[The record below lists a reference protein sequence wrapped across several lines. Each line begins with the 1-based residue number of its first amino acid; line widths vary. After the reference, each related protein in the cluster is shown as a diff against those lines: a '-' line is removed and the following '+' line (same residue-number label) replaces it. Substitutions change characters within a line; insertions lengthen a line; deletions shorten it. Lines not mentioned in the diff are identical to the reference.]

1 MSLRFIL
8 GGSGSGKTHRCLF
21 QIKEALSQSTCPI
34 IYIVP
39 EQYSLEAERELTA
52 ICQGG
57 ALTRVN
63 VLSFQRLAFN
73 IFSKCGGT
81 GLPLLDDTGKIM
93 LLRKI
98 LSQLAPELKYFGNSA
113 GKQGFMDSL
122 ASMITEFYRYCITE
136 ETLEELLPKISKESL
151 RIKMLDLMK
160 IYKAY
165 KNYAEAHYL
174 STDHSLG
181 YFSNKLDEFDYL
193 KDALVWVDG
202 FYGFTPQEYNVLQ
215 RLTARVKTLTIS
227 LTVDKP
233 KIEKIRP
240 LDPFFETKTTL
251 TRLTQ
256 LAEQTGTTIEKPLFL
271 KECIRH
277 KSSPEFLC
285 LAQNFFSYK
294 SQPYPE
300 QAANIV
306 ITSVTE
312 KYEEITQLAE
322 EIAYLVYEKGY
333 RYNEIAVISS
343 AIMNYETPIKTLFDL
358 FEIPYFSDKRRDI
371 CSYPLTELILGAVEV
386 IAYNRNYESVF
397 RFLKTG
403 LTPLTQDETDILEN
417 YALAYGIKGY
427 KWDTEFKYGF
437 ESGQFSQ
444 DRVNSAKKKL
454 AECLQSFRIKK
465 HMTVKDYA
473 VSIFEMLE
481 FMKIEERIT
490 SSDKN
495 AKEYAQV
502 WKKICGLFDKT
513 VEILGD
519 EKVTAVEFLKILEAG
534 LKSCDMGII
543 PASQDQVIVGDLERT
558 RLPNIK
564 ALFIIGTN
572 DESLIQETSVISD
585 EERRHLLSAGIELA
599 PDKNRKLI
607 QEQLLQYTALTKPTE
622 YLYLSYPNLNGD
634 GKALRPSLLISKL
647 QKLFPQR
654 LYEKKQN
661 QRPKPSFSKMGKILR
676 NYYTNEA
683 LAHEDALLMEY
694 FAQSKLYEPKLKTMK
709 DMVLE
714 NKEQTK
720 LHQDTVKRLYS
731 KTINSSVSRLERFV
745 KCPFSYFVQYCL
757 CAKERPVFEVN
768 PMDIGSLFHEILDN
782 FSKLM
787 ENSKSS
793 WRNLTPEKIEPLIE
807 ECMESLSES
816 LPSHILDSKAGYR
829 YILKRVKRIASKSVW
844 ALSEH
849 IKRGELEPYASEVAF
864 DDSSPLQ
871 AISINLNNKNLLK
884 ITGRIDRLD
893 VIDSEG
899 NRFIRILDYK
909 SGRKR
914 FDLSDIY
921 FGMQM
926 QLLLYLDALLEN
938 GANFFGQENIEGKIL
953 PGGVFYFNIDDPI
966 VESDSDLTG
975 ELLSS
980 AILSGFKMSGLV
992 LADPDL
998 VKKMDNQINGHS
1010 NILPVYIKKDNE
1022 FGSVS
1027 QVASLESFDKLRNF
1041 VIDKIK
1047 DVGEQITDGQISINP
1062 YKKGKETGCDYCI
1075 YKAICGFEPTSKATY
1090 NHVKKIK
1097 SVAEIVQTVE

>member
-21 QIKEALSQSTCPI
+21 QIKEALSQSQNPI

-39 EQYSLEAERELTA
+39 EQYSLEAERELTS
-52 ICQGG
+52 ICSGG

-98 LSQLAPELKYFGNSA
+98 LSQLAPELKYYGNSA
-113 GKQGFMDSL
+113 GKQGFMESL
-122 ASMITEFYRYCITE
+122 ASMITEFYQYCITE
-136 ETLEELLPKISKESL
+136 ETLEELLPRISKESL

-165 KNYAEAHYL
+165 KNFAETNYL
-174 STDHSLG
+174 STDHSLK
-181 YFSNKLDEFDYL
+181 YFSDKLDEYDYL

-215 RLTARVKTLTIS
+215 RLMTRVKSLTLC
-227 LTVDKP
+227 LTVDYP
-233 KIEKIRP
+233 KADKIRP
-240 LDPFFETKTTL
+240 LDPFFETKNTL
-251 TRLTQ
+251 ARLIK
-256 LAEQTGTTIEKPLFL
+256 LAEQTGTTTEKPLFL
-271 KECIRH
+271 KKCIRH
-277 KSSPEFLC
+277 KSSPEFLF
-285 LAQNFFSYK
+285 LNRNFFNFK
-294 SQPYPE
+294 STAYEEP
-300 QAANIV
+300 ATNIV

-322 EIAYLVYEKGY
+322 EISCLVLEKGY
-333 RYNEIAVISS
+333 RYKDIAVISS
-343 AIMNYETPIKTLFDL
+343 AISNYETPIKTLFDL
-358 FEIPYFSDKRRDI
+358 YEIPYFSDKRRDI
-371 CSYPLTELILGAVEV
+371 SSYPLTELILGAVEV
-386 IAYNRNYESVF
+386 FAYNRNYESVF

-403 LTPLTQDETDILEN
+403 LTPLTQEETDILEN

-437 ESGQFSQ
+437 ESGQFPQ
-444 DRVNSAKKKL
+444 EQVNSAKDKL
-454 AECLQSFRIKK
+454 NECLKSLGIKK

-473 VSIFEMLE
+473 VSIFNMLE
-481 FMKIEERIT
+481 FMKVEDRLSAT
-490 SSDKN
+490 HKN
-495 AKEYAQV
+495 AKEYSQV

-513 VEILGD
+513 VEILGE
-519 EKVTAVEFLKILEAG
+519 EKVSAVEFLKILEAG
-534 LKSCDMGII
+534 IKSCDMGII
-543 PASQDQVIVGDLERT
+543 PASQDQVIIGDLERT

-564 ALFIIGTN
+564 ALFVIGAN
-572 DESLIQETSVISD
+572 DESLSHEASVITD
-585 EERRHLLSAGIELA
+585 EERRHLLSVGVELA
-599 PDKNRKLI
+599 PDKNRKII
-607 QEQLLQYTALTKPTE
+607 QEQLLQYAALTKPTD
-622 YLYLSYPNLNGD
+622 YLYLSYPNLNAE
-634 GKALRPSLLISKL
+634 GKAMRPSLLISKL
-647 QKLFPQR
+647 QKLFPER
-654 LYEKKQN
+654 IHIKKQN
-661 QRPKPSFSKMGKILR
+661 QRPKPSFGKIGKVLR
-676 NYYTNEA
+676 NYYANEPIDN
-683 LAHEDALLMEY
+683 EDTVLLQY
-694 FAQSKLYEPKLKTMK
+694 FSLSEKYQPKLRIIKNI
-709 DMVLE
+709 VLE

-720 LHQDTVKRLYS
+720 LNQNTVKRLYS
-731 KTINSSVSRLERFV
+731 KTIHSSVSRLERFV

-757 CAKERPVFEVN
+757 CAKKRPVFEVN
-768 PMDIGSLFHEILDN
+768 PMDIGSLFHEVLDK

-787 ENSKSS
+787 ENSKTS
-793 WRNLTPEKIEPLIE
+793 WRSLTPDNIQPLIE

-816 LPSHILDSKAGYR
+816 LPTHILDSNAGYR
-829 YILKRVKRIASKSVW
+829 YILKRVKRIAAKSVW

-864 DDSSPLQ
+864 NDSSPLQ
-871 AISINLNNKNLLK
+871 AISINLNNKNILK

-893 VIDSEG
+893 IIDSDG

-909 SGRKR
+909 SGKKR

-966 VESDSDLTG
+966 VESDTELTG

-992 LADPDL
+992 LADPEL
-998 VKKMDNQINGHS
+998 VKKMDNEIDGHS
-1010 NILPVYIKKDNE
+1010 NILPVYIKKDNA

-1027 QVASLESFDKLRNF
+1027 QVASLENFDKLRNF
-1041 VIDKIK
+1041 VTEKIRE
-1047 DVGEQITDGQISINP
+1047 VGEKITDGNISINP

-1075 YKAICGFEPTSKATY
+1075 YKSICGFEPTSKATY

-1097 SVAEIVQTVE
+1097 SVSEIVQTIE